1 MRIAS
6 ADHSGRARRAR
17 AGTPSRWKDCKDRL
31 AGLAREVDRSN
42 LPVVAGGLAFFA
54 LLSASPLLIAVVSLY
69 GLVCD
74 PSAVEAQVSRLA
86 PILPEEIRRIVAEQ
100 LRAIVAL
107 SSDSLGFGAVVSIG
121 AALWVASKG
130 TFYLVRSLNTA
141 FGVVETRS
149 IVTMKIVSILV
160 TTLLVVSTVLVLAL
174 VAVLPSVAE
183 VIFGRAGHA
192 RDAIALAR
200 WPALALIMSLVLSI
214 LYRFGPN
221 REPRA
226 RWRWWTPGSVSATVG
241 WLGGSYGFSVYVSSV
256 GKFNDVYGSLA
267 AVVVLM
273 SWFYLG
279 AFLVL
284 LGALVDA
291 AGPVRAGPRVSSAG

>member
-1 MRIAS
+1 MSLRQ
-6 ADHSGRARRAR
+6 
-17 AGTPSRWKDCKDRL
+17 TKDRL
-31 AGLAREVDRSN
+31 AGIAREVDRSN

-74 PSAVEAQVSRLA
+74 PSVVEVQVNRLA
-86 PILPEEIRRIVAEQ
+86 TLLPDEIRSIVADQ

-107 SSDSLGFGAVVSIG
+107 SDESLGVGAAVSIA

-130 TFYLVRSLNTA
+130 TFYLLRSLNMA
-141 FGVVETRS
+141 FGVLETRS
-149 IVTMKIVSILV
+149 IVRVKILSLLV
-160 TTLLVVSTVLVLAL
+160 TTLIVVGTVLAFALA
-174 VAVLPSVAE
+174 AVLPSVAE
-183 VIFGRAGHA
+183 IALGRATHVKA
-192 RDAIALAR
+192 AIELGR
-200 WPALALIMSLVLSI
+200 WPALALTMSFVLSI

-226 RWRWWTPGSVSATVG
+226 RWRWWTPGSVMATVG
-241 WLGGSYGFSVYVSSV
+241 WLAGSVGLSVYVSSF
-256 GKFNDVYGSLA
+256 GKFNEIYGSLG

-273 SWFYLG
+273 SWLYSG

-291 AGPVRAGPRVSSAG
+291 SRPDRVGQPATDEATDPAIQRDVAELS